1 MRSAFLTWPSR
12 GAVWTL
18 TVTEGE
24 IAWNSEDE
32 TIQPCWLWQSAILS
46 DENLRNLGSVPQ
58 RLTHML
64 IFMHNSCV
72 QTVPAFGL

>member
-1 MRSAFLTWPSR
+1 MYVNSY
-12 GAVWTL
+12 
-18 TVTEGE
+18 TEGE
-24 IAWNSEDE
+24 SVWNSRDG
-32 TIQPCWLWQSAILS
+32 TIQPCWLWQSTIFS

-72 QTVPAFGL
+72 QIVTAFGL